1 MSIHRDFIEELVT
14 QIFLKNAKKTCPEI
28 QNRKKIGFG
37 CTRDV
42 YDYKKGYIIKYPKC
56 FRGVL
61 CNLNE
66 AYSYKLS
73 SYRKAKCRIIYS
85 NGIPLLVMEKVDS
98 VWSHRPDSY
107 WTSERASDL
116 DFEAVTN
123 ELPAWCNKLRDG
135 AQVGYNSSGKLV
147 CYDYA
152 WNQTFNDEISKGY
165 LKTLKVTIRQLAINN
180 PSLRKKYNMLICMN
194 PYKSLRLKKI

>member
-1 MSIHRDFIEELVT
+1 MSTAQYFLEDLVT
-14 QIFLKNAKKTCPEI
+14 QLFLKNAKKTCPEI
-28 QNRKKIGFG
+28 QKRKKIGFG
-37 CTRDV
+37 CTREV
-42 YDYKKGYIIKYPKC
+42 YEYKKGYVIKYPTC
-56 FRGVL
+56 FRGIL

-73 SYRKAKCRIIYS
+73 PTRKAKCRIIYS

-152 WNQTFNDEISKGY
+152 WNKTFNDQTNQGY
-165 LKTLKVTIRQLAINN
+165 LKTIRNAIKQLAINN
-180 PSLRKKYNMLICMN
+180 PELHRMYNKLVLIYPSLK
-194 PYKSLRLKKI
+194 LKQIY